1 MTGQISTTKKCP
13 PVGAPAWMAT
23 FADMMSLLMAFFVLL
38 LSFSTMDVIRFKH
51 IAESFRDSF
60 GVQREVPAL
69 DPPLGVSVIAQ
80 HFSPAQTD
88 PTPLDE
94 VRQSMDAN
102 LPTPLDKKAMLEVLQ
117 LKVGELKEAI
127 VKMQQEDL
135 EATAERIRG
144 HLLQEVETGSVAVDI
159 RDADIVISIREAGSF
174 ASGSAILQD
183 GFGPV
188 IKKIASAIHDEPG
201 KVWIGGHTDNRPI
214 ATEKHRSNWELSA
227 SRAVSVAHRLLL
239 DDKIDPVRVE
249 IKGHADTQ
257 PLVAND
263 TAENRAK
270 NRRVEIVLVQD
281 GAMN

>member
-23 FADMMSLLMAFFVLL
+23 FADLMSLLLAFFVLL
-38 LSFSTMDVIRFKH
+38 LSFSTMDVIRFKQ

-60 GVQREVPAL
+60 GVQREVPVL
-69 DPPLGVSVIAQ
+69 DPPMGVSVIAQ

-102 LPTPLDKKAMLEVLQ
+102 EPTPLEKQAMLEALQ
-117 LKVGELKEAI
+117 LQIGELKEAI
-127 VKMQQEDL
+127 VRMQQEDL
-135 EATAERIRG
+135 AAAAERIRG
-144 HLLQEVETGSVAVDI
+144 HLLQEVETSLVAVDI

-174 ASGSAILQD
+174 ASGSAVLQD

-201 KVWIGGHTDNRPI
+201 KLLIGGHTDDKPI

-227 SRAVSVAHRLLL
+227 SRSVSVAHQLLQ
-239 DDKIDPVRVE
+239 DDKIDPARVE

-263 TAENRAK
+263 TAENRAM
-270 NRRVEIVLVQD
+270 NRRVEIVLVQA